1 MNCNSFEDFKEVS
14 KKKKIKIDFMNKKK
28 WIDVFKKCKECY

>member
-1 MNCNSFEDFKEVS
+1 MNCNSFEDFKE
-14 KKKKIKIDFMNKKK
+14 KKIKIDFMNKKK